1 MDDSFDSSAP
11 FMPRHESDHP
21 GEEPIIGHGHS
32 MANSIK
38 EYKTNGMDN
47 PTGRG
52 EAFIKK
58 RRNRV
63 IGITAIA
70 VTSAIVIAVVIGS
83 VLGNRSN
90 KKNFADGLQSNKGT
104 GSAAD
109 GAKGKSGKLWG
120 VGGDTIKV
128 SHMNAIR
135 VVNQRMAC
143 FDKTKHFFSRL
154 RMDTV
159 FSTTTHSGGL
169 G

>member
-1 MDDSFDSSAP
+1 MQ
-11 FMPRHESDHP
+11 RHASDHP

-32 MANSIK
+32 MVNASK
-38 EYKTNGMDN
+38 EYKTDGIDN
-47 PTGRG
+47 PTERDA
-52 EAFIKK
+52 AFTKK

-83 VLGNRSN
+83 VLGNRSHR
-90 KKNFADGLQSNKGT
+90 KNFPDGLESNEGT
-104 GSAAD
+104 GSTAG
-109 GAKGKSGKLWG
+109 GAKGKSSTKLWG

-128 SHMNAIR
+128 SHVNTMR
-135 VVNQRMAC
+135 VVNKRIAC
-143 FDKTKHFFSRL
+143 FDKTKNFFSRL

-159 FSTTTHSGGL
+159 LSTTTQSGGL